1 MRRQP
6 LSLLLALAALSTTT
20 LAQPARA
27 ADQAGV
33 AAAVRGEVTLARA
46 QAVGVAVASGDPIFM
61 RDGIRSGAKS
71 GMQILLLDETIFTI
85 GPESEILVDEFVYDP
100 GTNAGRLSAHVAKG
114 VFRFVTGKIA
124 KESPSD
130 MKVTLPSGNI
140 GVRGTMVAGSVD
152 PTTRSSLVIL
162 LGEGADN
169 AAGDPAGSID
179 VCNAGSCTHVERPGF
194 AVRIDGVEAPPTP
207 AFRVESERMDSILRE
222 IGNPGGI
229 VQTASADDRDASVDP
244 DPSGDPRPDDRARR
258 TRRILRHL
266 EEIDEASDL
275 AAQDQVQQQLVDAGK
290 MLPQKLPDGPTYYE
304 QLRSIQSGVI
314 HYQQVGT
321 PMTSTDTYDM
331 YVNVDFGNRTYGG
344 GNSRFKLNGT
354 RNVNQGIG
362 TFSYGNLNGEA
373 NWAFQTNAI
382 IGVGCGTN
390 CSGTLYVD
398 PQNANG
404 KIAGRANHRLDVFDM
419 GGTLIDSGG
428 GNAPGL
434 NGPAQ

>member
-1 MRRQP
+1 MP
-6 LSLLLALAALSTTT
+6 SLLPLVALVLLVSGSALAAE
-20 LAQPARA
+20 
-27 ADQAGV
+27 QAGV
-33 AAAVRGEVTLARA
+33 SAAVKGQVALARA
-46 QAVGVAVASGDPIFM
+46 QVPGRPVSSGEEIFLQ
-61 RDGIRSGAKS
+61 DSIRSGPRS
-71 GMQILLLDETIFTI
+71 GMQILLLDETVFTI
-85 GPESEILVDEFVYDP
+85 GPDSELVVDEFVYDP
-100 GTNAGRLSAHVAKG
+100 ATSAGRLSAHVAKG

-124 KESPSD
+124 KESPSH
-130 MKVTLPSGNI
+130 MNVTLPSGNI

-152 PTTRSSLVIL
+152 PVTRSSLVIL

-179 VCNAGSCTHVERPGF
+179 VCNAGRCTQVERPGF

-207 AFRVESERMDSILRE
+207 AFRVEPERMDSILQG

-229 VQTASADDRDASVDP
+229 VQTASTDDRDASVDP

-290 MLPQKLPDGPTYYE
+290 MLPPKIPNGPTYYE
-304 QLRSIQSGVI
+304 QLRGIQTGVI

-344 GNSRFKLNGT
+344 GNSRFSVNGSRNGT
-354 RNVNQGIG
+354 QSIG
-362 TFSYGNLNGEA
+362 SQSYGNLNGEV

-382 IGVGCGTN
+382 FGAGCGTN
-390 CSGTLYVD
+390 CTGTLYVD
-398 PQNANG
+398 PQNADG
-404 KIAGRANHRLDVFDM
+404 KIAGRANHRLNVFDV
-419 GGTLIDSGG
+419 GGVQIDSGA